1 MTLKMEKTLT
11 VLTVCSSERQSPL
24 VSGMWWWPWPWE
36 TSISFSSLPD
46 TIIKR
51 ISIKR
56 DTTKVRASPTE
67 SLKFGDSISF
77 LVQQMYLE
85 NFTIHLIS
93 SHKSPFLSHFS
104 KGQPFAN
111 LTNQNS
117 RSFKVQQLHKFS
129 SKIANYKFFKLKCRI
144 KLFNV
149 SLIVS
154 FERYG
159 RNLRNLFNHTSF
171 IELEFLILSRFDQ
184 KGIVEK
190 RRQVSRFGLSLHIWR
205 IWRRNSVVE
214 L

>member
-1 MTLKMEKTLT
+1 
-11 VLTVCSSERQSPL
+11 
-24 VSGMWWWPWPWE
+24 
-36 TSISFSSLPD
+36 
-46 TIIKR
+46 
-51 ISIKR
+51 
-56 DTTKVRASPTE
+56 
-67 SLKFGDSISF
+67 
-77 LVQQMYLE
+77 MYLE
-85 NFTIHLIS
+85 NFTIHPIS

-117 RSFKVQQLHKFS
+117 RSFKVQLHKFS

-159 RNLRNLFNHTSF
+159 RNLFNHISF

-190 RRQVSRFGLSLHIWR
+190 RRQVSRFGDATQLLSSKMERSWSNLGLHFE
-205 IWRRNSVVE
+205 NLE
-214 L
+214 HY